1 MCELTYESCEMKH
14 DAYYPEALELEAY
27 GNGGFRFGE
36 MSHKGSLLILQ
47 SGIYGWDV
55 TEFDEVQPEHF
66 QQVFEEAEAHEFLIF
81 GTGDKQRFPSKELK
95 EAFQNAATKPGH
107 EEGPGKGLWLEV
119 MDTGAAARTYNVL
132 IAEGRK
138 VAAAFIAVD

>member
-1 MCELTYESCEMKH
+1 MGMKH
-14 DAYYPEALELEAY
+14 DAYYPEAIELEAY

-55 TEFDEVQPEHF
+55 TGFDEVSPSHF
-66 QQVFEEAEAHEFLIF
+66 QTLFEAAAAHEFLIF
-81 GTGDKQRFPSKELK
+81 GTGERQRFPSRDLK
-95 EAFQNAATKPGH
+95 EAFIEADLG
-107 EEGPGKGLWLEV
+107 LEV

-138 VAAAFIAVD
+138 VAAALIAVE

>member
-1 MCELTYESCEMKH
+1 MTH
-14 DAYYPEALELEAY
+14 DAYYPEPLELEAY

-47 SGIYGWDV
+47 SGIHGWDV
-55 TEFDEVQPEHF
+55 SD
-66 QQVFEEAEAHEFLIF
+66 FEEVCPINFQALFDDASSHEFLIF
-81 GTGDKQRFPSKELK
+81 GTGETQRFPSRDLK
-95 EAFQNAATKPGH
+95 EAFIEA
-107 EEGPGKGLWLEV
+107 GLGLEV

-138 VAAAFIAVD
+138 VAAALIAVD

>member
-1 MCELTYESCEMKH
+1 MK
-14 DAYYPEALELEAY
+14 AEAFFPEAIELESY

-47 SGIYGWDV
+47 SGIYGWDYKRFEDV
-55 TEFDEVQPEHF
+55 DLAAFQLLFDEIGETEF
-66 QQVFEEAEAHEFLIF
+66 LLF
-81 GTGDKQRFPSKELK
+81 GTGDEQRFPHSDMKAAFY
-95 EAFQNAATKPGH
+95 EAGI
-107 EEGPGKGLWLEV
+107 GLEV

-138 VAAAFIAVD
+138 VAAALLAVE